1 MASDAVQRLA
11 AAALPLLHDE
21 LETEPCPVCDTR
33 ISPRKVSAELRAKAA
48 GASALAELDAVLR
61 SAESARA
68 AAQAIVSESRAQ
80 RDEMQSQWDLRVRV
94 LKATSDLRH
103 HLQAIEQRPTLRPA
117 RNLAIPTLNEPVG
130 PAEYE
135 LLIQWRPRG
144 IELLREVVAGCR
156 ALKASLADVA
166 EQEAASRVAAERA
179 ASIPRLRERVAQATS
194 LAVAAR
200 AAHEEARRASAN
212 AASMAEATT
221 AASGEIFRER
231 FALLEPLMNDVYSRL
246 DPHPAFTR
254 LTFVVE
260 SYRSRGTATATV
272 VDSER
277 DISVNPMLI
286 FSSAQANIVVLSA
299 FLALGWA
306 AGGSSM
312 PFLMLDDP
320 LQALDDV
327 NVLGFADLARHVR
340 RQRQLVLA
348 THEARFASLLERKLS
363 GRGAGEDLLVHRFVG
378 WSRRGP
384 EIETRRILA
393 GSEERRLL
401 VAG

>member
-1 MASDAVQRLA
+1 
-11 AAALPLLHDE
+11 
-21 LETEPCPVCDTR
+21 
-33 ISPRKVSAELRAKAA
+33 
-48 GASALAELDAVLR
+48 
-61 SAESARA
+61 
-68 AAQAIVSESRAQ
+68 
-80 RDEMQSQWDLRVRV
+80 
-94 LKATSDLRH
+94 
-103 HLQAIEQRPTLRPA
+103 
-117 RNLAIPTLNEPVG
+117 
-130 PAEYE
+130 
-135 LLIQWRPRG
+135 
-144 IELLREVVAGCR
+144 
-156 ALKASLADVA
+156 
-166 EQEAASRVAAERA
+166 
-179 ASIPRLRERVAQATS
+179 
-194 LAVAAR
+194 
-200 AAHEEARRASAN
+200 
-212 AASMAEATT
+212 
-221 AASGEIFRER
+221 
-231 FALLEPLMNDVYSRL
+231 MNDVYSRL

-306 AGGSSM
+306 AGEGVM

-327 NVLGFADLARHVR
+327 NVLGFADLSRHVR

-378 WSRRGP
+378 WNRRGP
-384 EIETRRILA
+384 EIETRRIPA
-393 GSEERRLL
+393 RSEEGRLL